1 MSTFKELIKR
11 IENVGWEIETKI
23 SQLTHN
29 KRLIFYVPKERER
42 EELSISEV
50 NKDMDVIFDTS
61 FEKYRYIKGFEGI
74 WSKDLKCIECE
85 IETGLPFSTPR
96 NLLSFLDKLFANDRI
111 KEPINDVDEIQE
123 NEIDEENEFNI
134 SKVNVYYLN
143 NIEVNVGY
151 CSKEFAVFSS
161 LKSMTPIDRMMNRL
175 VTLQIRGIDVSTH
188 EEALQYLLKISN
200 SLLFQIN
207 HYSYSPM
214 KLRNERINRRERARQ
229 RLKADEVQSPLTNSA
244 ILKYEYDNE
253 PMSLYMHGKSS
264 SDIPLNSFLSFYQT
278 IEYYFPIYSNAE
290 AKQRIK
296 RLLKD
301 PHFDPN
307 NDTKLTKILS
317 IVQAN
322 RSGEIGDERS
332 QLKATVKHCIEDTEL
347 REFIL
352 DNEER
357 KEYFEKNNGKK
368 LSACIINLKVKNNDI
383 VNEVC
388 ERIYDIRCRIVH
400 KKANGYDGELILPY
414 SSEIKNIK
422 HDISLVEFVAQKVLI
437 DNSRP
442 LNLFR

>member
-1 MSTFKELIKR
+1 MSTFEELIKR
-11 IENVGWEIETKI
+11 IENVGWESETKI
-23 SQLTHN
+23 SQVTDN

-50 NKDMDVIFDTS
+50 NRNIDAIFDTS

-85 IETGLPFSTPR
+85 IETGLPFSSPR
-96 NLLSFLDKLFANDRI
+96 NLLSFLDKLFTEDRI
-111 KEPINDVDEIQE
+111 KEPSNDIDEIQD
-123 NEIDEENEFNI
+123 NEIDEENESNI
-134 SKVNVYYLN
+134 SNVRVWNLN
-143 NIEVNVGY
+143 NIEISVGY
-151 CSKEFAVFSS
+151 CSKDFAAFAAM
-161 LKSMTPIDRMMNRL
+161 KSMTPLDRIINRI

-200 SLLFQIN
+200 SLFFQIN

-214 KLRNERINRRERARQ
+214 KLRNERINRRDRTRH
-229 RLKADEVQSPLTNSA
+229 RLKVEEVQSPLTNSV

-253 PMSLYMHGKSS
+253 PMSLYLHGKSS
-264 SDIPLNSFLSFYQT
+264 SDLPLNQFLSFYQT
-278 IEYYFPIYSNAE
+278 IEYYFPNYSNVE

-301 PHFDPN
+301 PLFDPN

-322 RSGEIGDERS
+322 RNGEIGDERS

-352 DNEER
+352 DNEDR
-357 KEYFEKNNGKK
+357 KECSKNQGKK
-368 LSACIINLKVKNNDI
+368 LSACKINVKGRDNDI

-414 SSEIKNIK
+414 SSEIKYIK
-422 HDISLVEFVAQKVLI
+422 NDISLVEFVAQKVLI